1 MIHTS
6 SPRPTMTPAR
16 FSRHSLISWLLSLA
30 VLLLGP
36 IGLDATAQ
44 PALASGPQSCAAIDT
59 RQVEAL
65 FERWDRALRSGEP
78 QQVSALYSSDA
89 LLLPTLSSVPRSD
102 HDAITDY
109 FASFLAQAPEARI
122 DSREIRL
129 GCNQA
134 LDAGTYSFLLHPPGG
149 AAQQLQARYSLV
161 YVYRDGD
168 WQILHHHS
176 SLMPRG

>member
-6 SPRPTMTPAR
+6 SPLPTMTPAR

-89 LLLPTLSSVPRSD
+89 LLL
-102 HDAITDY
+102 
-109 FASFLAQAPEARI
+109 
-122 DSREIRL
+122 
-129 GCNQA
+129 
-134 LDAGTYSFLLHPPGG
+134 
-149 AAQQLQARYSLV
+149 
-161 YVYRDGD
+161 
-168 WQILHHHS
+168 
-176 SLMPRG
+176 